1 VEGWKGWFT
10 DVDRSV
16 GPFILYMPPL
26 PPKVLMGSL
35 PSVLREATVNLGD
48 LDCSLA
54 GEPYFALGVLL
65 ASSGATMMVLK
76 PLERPAAK
84 EANSLGRVKITI
96 THNRDEARRRLLL
109 KRRNRAETER
119 KLIITAAGRMT
130 FQEVRDDLTAFGL
143 DAEEMFDRAD
153 MNATLVD
160 LMLSDATREAL
171 GLDTSHRPSEA
182 DADRDSQAQM
192 VTIKDSVSKG
202 LHERPRH
209 KI

>member
-1 VEGWKGWFT
+1 
-10 DVDRSV
+10 
-16 GPFILYMPPL
+16 
-26 PPKVLMGSL
+26 MGSL

-130 FQEVRDDLTAFGL
+130 F
-143 DAEEMFDRAD
+143 
-153 MNATLVD
+153 
-160 LMLSDATREAL
+160 
-171 GLDTSHRPSEA
+171 
-182 DADRDSQAQM
+182 
-192 VTIKDSVSKG
+192 
-202 LHERPRH
+202 
-209 KI
+209 